1 MASIYHGRGAALGF
15 GEEAT
20 GNYGTA
26 VSPSVW
32 RPAISTSLLRTIEKV
47 PRPTLRTG
55 AAGAMRRAHFVQA
68 DNAGGSFQI
77 EATYENC
84 GMILKHALGKVT
96 TTGGSAPYTHTY
108 TLSDHVTTDKP
119 GLSIANVRGTG
130 TTEVFEGSRIS
141 TFTFAVSSG
150 GVATIDCAVISET
163 TNGRVSTT
171 HTDSDFAATES
182 PILHHQASTLSFN
195 SVNYPLID
203 MSLVINN
210 SLATRQK
217 LGSSLTLQPLRS
229 DFQSVELSLTVEV
242 DDALALALVND
253 TESDAVITFTSGSE
267 TFTVN
272 IHNAY
277 LSEVGDAVSDANIIR
292 QSITL
297 IGQSDGTNEGCSIV
311 VVNAD
316 ATGIGN

>member
-15 GEEAT
+15 GEETT
-20 GNYGTA
+20 GNYGVA
-26 VSPSVW
+26 VSPTVW
-32 RPAISTSLLRTIEKV
+32 RPAISTSLLRTVEKV

-96 TTGGSAPYTHTY
+96 TTGGGPYTHTY

-130 TTEVFEGSRIS
+130 TTEVFEGSRIN

-150 GVATIDCAVISET
+150 SVATIDCAVISET

-171 HTDSDFAATES
+171 HTDSDFAGTET
-182 PILHHQASTLSFN
+182 PVLHHQAGTLSFN

-203 MSLVINN
+203 MSLVVNN

-229 DFQSVELSLTVEV
+229 DFQSVEMSVTVEV
-242 DDALALALVND
+242 DDALALALTAD
-253 TESDAVITFTSGSE
+253 TVSDATIVFSSGAG

-272 IHNAY
+272 VHNAY
-277 LSEVGDAVSDANIIR
+277 LSEVSDPISDANIVR

-297 IGQSDGTNEGCSIV
+297 VGQSDGSDEGCSIV
-311 VVNAD
+311 VVNDD